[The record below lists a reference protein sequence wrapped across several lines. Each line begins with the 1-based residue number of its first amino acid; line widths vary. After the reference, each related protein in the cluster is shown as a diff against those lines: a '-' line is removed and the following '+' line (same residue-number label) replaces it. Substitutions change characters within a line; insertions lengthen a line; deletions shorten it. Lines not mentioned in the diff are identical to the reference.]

1 MADGI
6 KYRNEKQKIFDFR
19 RIDCGKA
26 WRKADLAEMIATGKV
41 EYGKNK
47 MLTEKSRKQIKALIK
62 QSLRWNQSCQG
73 KKNQAPKAKKAAT
86 KGTSKADATIK
97 DP

>member
-6 KYRNEKQKIFDFR
+6 KYRNEKQKSLILDELAAA
-19 RIDCGKA
+19 GMA
-26 WRKADLAEMIATGKV
+26 EADLAEMIATGKV

-62 QSLRWNQSCQG
+62 QALG
-73 KKNQAPKAKKAAT
+73 GTKAAKAKKT
-86 KGTSKADATIK
+86 GT
-97 DP
+97 